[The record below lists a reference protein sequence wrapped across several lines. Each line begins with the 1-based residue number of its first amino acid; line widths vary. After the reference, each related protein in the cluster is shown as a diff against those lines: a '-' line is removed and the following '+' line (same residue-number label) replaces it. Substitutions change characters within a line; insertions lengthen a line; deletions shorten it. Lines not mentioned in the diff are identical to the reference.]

1 MSTRS
6 LAAAMVAASAL
17 FAAGCAT
24 GAQTQTPPA
33 APQQQQSAFNQADVA
48 FAQGMVPHHRQA
60 IEMADQVPSRTT
72 DPAVVSLAD
81 RIRAAQQPEIDQ
93 LGGWLAAWGAAG
105 SGGHEGHD
113 PGGQPA
119 QGHGEHGRP
128 GHAGESGD
136 GMGHDMAGMMSA
148 DDMRVL
154 EQARGPA
161 FDEMWLRMMIE
172 HHRGAVDMA
181 ATELRDGRN
190 PDARAMAQRI
200 IDSQQ
205 AEIDEMTALLQR

>member
-1 MSTRS
+1 M
-6 LAAAMVAASAL
+6 AAAMVAASAL

-24 GAQTQTPPA
+24 GGQTDTPPPA
-33 APQQQQSAFNQADVA
+33 APHQQQSTFNQADVA

-72 DPAVVSLAD
+72 NPAVVGLAD

-93 LGGWLAAWGAAG
+93 LSGWLAAWGAAG
-105 SGGHEGHD
+105 SGGHEGHA
-113 PGGQPA
+113 PAGQPD
-119 QGHGEHGRP
+119 QGHGEHGQ
-128 GHAGESGD
+128 AGQSGD

-148 DDMRVL
+148 EDMRAL

-190 PDARAMAQRI
+190 PEAKAMAQRI
-200 IDSQQ
+200 TDSQR
-205 AEIDEMTALLQR
+205 AEIDEMTALLGR